1 MVVNVSNF
9 KEFVE
14 KINRDINEKYN
25 NFSVQLYNARKE
37 RRNNK
42 SGKKKQQLFSLEVS
56 NLGKNF
62 DFNYGGQKEVPGQKG
77 C

>member
-25 NFSVQLYNARKE
+25 NFLVKFKE
-37 RRNNK
+37 EQQKFRERDVKDK
-42 SGKKKQQLFSLEVS
+42 STLFSIKDNAKDPEEKKRMYYV
-56 NLGKNF
+56 N
-62 DFNYGGQKEVPGQKG
+62 GGS
-77 C
+77 